1 MDTCIYSRRLLQIMD
16 IIVNTDG
23 FVTVGVIAKKLHV
36 SNRTVIREL
45 KDTEY
50 IFSRFDLVLTAKKG
64 TGYKIDGDEQKK
76 EAFNAYIESSL
87 KNLVANSPDLRRER
101 LLLECLQRKQID
113 KLSYF
118 AYLFNVSEGT
128 ISNDLKIIEEWL
140 QAQNLTIKRGQT
152 SGIELIGSEENIHR
166 AKANFLHDQ
175 LVKEDV
181 EEYIHNNAKFDEL
194 EYFKRA
200 SDNENSIMNLLNR
213 DILFS
218 VITTLRDISV
228 ILLNNITRS
237 SYLGLIIHMTIAIDR
252 IKKGESIEMAPEIFD
267 KLKHDPLFALA
278 NEFAHYFEMNQNITF
293 PQEEVA
299 YILMHLKG
307 TRIRVPQQ
315 DATELEDVETEHDC
329 TRIVEQLILNFSKL
343 ADYDYTADEDLFA
356 GLMAHLKPALNRI
369 SYNLSIRNPL
379 LSQIKGQYGEMFDL
393 TKETC
398 AFIKDNKGECI
409 SDHEIGY
416 LTLHFGAAVERAK
429 ALLQNENKLNV
440 GVICSSGVGISVLL
454 VSTIRSSFHQLG
466 EVRALSVEQ
475 LHDSEEM
482 KQIDVI
488 VTTLTIEYP
497 SLPIVQVNPLLEPQD
512 IDCLTRMFQQVRV
525 EKRLKGI
532 KAFHCSEQKETMDM
546 HILDDTRLVQFMFPL
561 TRGQTIH
568 NLIRILDEPSSV
580 RKECIRAI
588 TEREKLGEVKLEDKE
603 FVLYHASLAS
613 IRKPYIVFFRFN
625 NYAHMTDSKEKIAV
639 GLMILLPKPA
649 KKAERITLGN
659 ISYRILQDDRLLETV
674 RLGTQQDII
683 DYLKESMAMENL
695 L

>member
-1 MDTCIYSRRLLQIMD
+1 MDTCIYSRRLLQIMN

-23 FVTVGVIAKKLHV
+23 YVTVSVIAKKLHV

-45 KDTEY
+45 KDTDY
-50 IFSRFDLVLTAKKG
+50 IFSRFDLTLIAKKG
-64 TGYKIDGDEQKK
+64 SGYKIDGDLQKK
-76 EAFNAYIESSL
+76 EAFNTYIENSL

-101 LLLECLQRKQID
+101 LLLECLQRKRID

-118 AYLFNVSEGT
+118 AYLFTVSEGT

-152 SGIELIGSEENIHR
+152 SGIELVGSTEDIHR

-181 EEYIHNNAKFDEL
+181 EEYIHNNANFDEL

-252 IKKGESIEMAPEIFD
+252 IKKGESIDMAPEIFN
-267 KLKHDPLFALA
+267 KLKHDPLFPLSK
-278 NEFAHYFEMNQNITF
+278 EFAHYFEISQNIIF

-307 TRIRVPQQ
+307 TRIRAPHQ
-315 DATELEDVETEHDC
+315 DAAEMEDVETEHDC
-329 TRIVEQLILNFSKL
+329 TQIVEQLILNFSKL
-343 ADYDYTADEDLFA
+343 ADYDYTGDEDLFA

-379 LSQIKGQYGEMFDL
+379 LSQIREQYGEMFDL

-398 AFIKDNKGECI
+398 KFIKDNKGECI

-416 LTLHFGAAVERAK
+416 LTLHFGAAVERSK
-429 ALLQNENKLNV
+429 AQLQNENKLNV

-454 VSTIRSSFHQLG
+454 VSTIRSNFHQLS

-475 LHDSEEM
+475 LHDHEEM

-497 SLPIVQVNPLLEPQD
+497 SLPIVQVNPLLEPED
-512 IDCLTRMFQQVRV
+512 IDRLSRTFHQARA
-525 EKRLKGI
+525 EKRVKGI
-532 KAFHCSEQKETMDM
+532 KAFKYTEQKETMDLR
-546 HILDDTRLVQFMFPL
+546 ILDDAKLIQFMFPL
-561 TRGQTIH
+561 TKGQTIH
-568 NLIRILDEPSSV
+568 NLIRILDEPASV

-588 TEREKLGEVKLEDKE
+588 TDREKLGEVKLEDKE
-603 FVLYHASLAS
+603 FVLYHASLAA
-613 IRKPYIVFFRFN
+613 IRKPYIVFFRFQ
-625 NYAHMTDSKEKIAV
+625 NYAHITDSKEKIAV

-649 KKAERITLGN
+649 KKVERITLGN
-659 ISYRILQDDRLLETV
+659 ISYRILQDHHLLDIV
-674 RLGTQQDII
+674 RQGNQRDII
-683 DYLKESMAMENL
+683 CYLKESMAVENL